1 MLTILFTVL
10 ALLASSAPVAE
21 YTSLSSTQPEETLCN
36 LCEYLLSEAPTF
48 MSPNLT
54 VARLEQLLDEICD
67 DISDSEMKSTCL
79 AFVLVTSP
87 GIYDALT
94 GKVPPDQV
102 CNAIHVCG
110 SVDYSIAEF
119 NNLRGR
125 VFTCNVCEFIL
136 EQSAADL
143 PGTFTLQVLQ
153 GWLDGL
159 CSKLGKDQDACNLIV
174 SFVDKYI
181 FEALVGEIPPWV
193 ACTTIF
199 LCPGNSSVETT
210 AIALPD
216 QSVDAVESTF
226 VCELCEDLLAES
238 ASYIPKNAT
247 IAEVRAI
254 LKADCQKNFGNL
266 TEECEAFVFLFATDI
281 YDALT
286 GDVPPEQVC
295 TAIYMCHKN
304 KTTEALA
311 IISTNVESEPV
322 CTVCEDLL
330 KVVAVFMDGN
340 FTEAELKALLDN
352 GCEQLGPFTPQC
364 EALVIL

>member
-1 MLTILFTVL
+1 MEVIEARGNDVSKVCLVCEFVL
-10 ALLASSAPVAE
+10 QEFASHWSPNMTYTDFLAELIAVCVTEPGISKECEALAE
-21 YTSLSSTQPEETLCN
+21 LYGQDIYEALSGEVPADQVCTSLHLCSSSLSLETF
-36 LCEYLLSEAPTF
+36 A
-48 MSPNLT
+48 
-54 VARLEQLLDEICD
+54 V
-67 DISDSEMKSTCL
+67 
-79 AFVLVTSP
+79 
-87 GIYDALT
+87 DALT
-94 GKVPPDQV
+94 PGTKCLLCEILLEQIANGLYQNFTLADLDKNLDKLCLKLGEYASECETLVVLFGEEVYQALIGGIPANV
-102 CNAIHVCG
+102 VCTNIKLCNATSEG
-110 SVDYSIAEF
+110 SSTE
-119 NNLRGR
+119 
-125 VFTCNVCEFIL
+125 
-136 EQSAADL
+136 
-143 PGTFTLQVLQ
+143 
-153 GWLDGL
+153 
-159 CSKLGKDQDACNLIV
+159 
-174 SFVDKYI
+174 
-181 FEALVGEIPPWV
+181 V
-193 ACTTIF
+193 AM
-199 LCPGNSSVETT
+199 
-210 AIALPD
+210 
-216 QSVDAVESTF
+216 VDAVESTF

-304 KTTEALA
+304 KTTEVLA
-311 IISTNVESEPV
+311 IVNTNVESEPV